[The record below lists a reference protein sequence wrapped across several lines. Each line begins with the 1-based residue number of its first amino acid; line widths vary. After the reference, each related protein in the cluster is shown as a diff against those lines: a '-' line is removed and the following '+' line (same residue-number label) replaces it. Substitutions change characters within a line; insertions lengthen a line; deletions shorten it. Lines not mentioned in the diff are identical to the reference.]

1 MQRRRES
8 RPFTTATGPGSN
20 GASRTAGLLSLRLS
34 QLQDEAVGLSVI
46 GCLNDDGSVSCRECG
61 EPVDRDEDERGVMFE
76 CWCGWALWFPA
87 A

>member
-8 RPFTTATGPGSN
+8 RRHTTATGPGSN

-34 QLQDEAVGLSVI
+34 QLQDEAIGLSVL
-46 GCLNDDGSVSCRECG
+46 GLLNDDGSVACRECG
-61 EPVDRDEDERGVMFE
+61 DPVGRDEDGRGVMFE
-76 CWCGWALWFPA
+76 CACGWALWFPA